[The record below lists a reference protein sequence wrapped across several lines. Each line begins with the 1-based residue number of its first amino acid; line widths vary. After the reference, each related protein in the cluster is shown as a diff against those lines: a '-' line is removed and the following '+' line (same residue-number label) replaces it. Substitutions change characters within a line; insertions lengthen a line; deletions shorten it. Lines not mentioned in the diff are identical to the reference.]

1 MLWLAH
7 HRVLVGVTFVAVLVA
22 DVASKQWI
30 LSLLGW
36 GEFIDVVP
44 RVRLVLVLNTGVSF
58 GMAADWAV
66 PPWVLGG
73 FACVVGVGL
82 LLWATQHAQLWQAVG
97 LALIAGGAW
106 GNGLD
111 RFFYGAVVDF
121 LDVEL
126 WNGYHWPAFNV
137 ADSAITCGAVLYLVR
152 ELWFGERAQSK
163 L

>member
-1 MLWLAH
+1 M
-7 HRVLVGVTFVAVLVA
+7 V
-22 DVASKQWI
+22 
-30 LSLLGW
+30 
-36 GEFIDVVP
+36 E

-58 GMAADWAV
+58 GMAAGWAV

-73 FACVVGVGL
+73 FACSVGIGL
-82 LLWATQHAQLWQAVG
+82 LVWAMRHGREGRWQAFG

-126 WNGYHWPAFNV
+126 WDGYHWPAFNV
-137 ADSAITCGAVLYLVR
+137 ADTAISCGAVLYVVR
-152 ELWFGERAQSK
+152 ELWFREERG
-163 L
+163 